1 MSVKALDRVRSAHAM
16 GAITRKE
23 IRVVTGLEEDIVDL
37 CVDLLVNSGEIKPT
51 ELKGACTVGGCNSCG
66 EDSTCHPRENSV
78 GPVLLTIGRKQGV
91 ENAS

>member
-1 MSVKALDRVRSAHAM
+1 MSVNALKRVREAHTM

-23 IRVVTGLEEDIVDL
+23 IRVLTGLDSDIVDL

-66 EDSTCHPRENSV
+66 EDRTCHPRENNP
-78 GPVLLTIGRKQGV
+78 GPVAIMIGKNPRR
-91 ENAS
+91 